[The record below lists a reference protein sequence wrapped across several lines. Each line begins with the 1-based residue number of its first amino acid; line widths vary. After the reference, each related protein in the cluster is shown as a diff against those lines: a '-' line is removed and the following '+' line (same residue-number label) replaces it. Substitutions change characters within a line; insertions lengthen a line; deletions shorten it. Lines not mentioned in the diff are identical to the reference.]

1 MCEKILARIP
11 SMTAEERLRLQ
22 ENCDRIRA
30 RSKDALLVAEAK
42 RILAKLSAVAQ
53 REAQFV
59 ARLSEQRRIEYAFRR
74 LPASERER
82 DAIRALSKEEFALPP
97 EAGADESFADW
108 RDEIDT
114 MCRERRHLL
123 NPGADAAVHRAAHE
137 LDWSACLID
146 IECGNGVIRLKPEAT
161 AAFARLG
168 YVPPE
173 RATGGRA
180 G

>member
-1 MCEKILARIP
+1 MCEKILEKIP
-11 SMTAEERLRLQ
+11 SMTAEERRRLQ
-22 ENCDRIRA
+22 ENCERIRT
-30 RSKDALLVAEAK
+30 RSKDALLIAEAG
-42 RILAKLSAVAQ
+42 RILARLSAVAQ

-82 DAIRALSKEEFALPP
+82 DTIRALFEEEMALAAQAA
-97 EAGADESFADW
+97 EDDNAVADW

-123 NPGADAAVHRAAHE
+123 VPGPEAIDRAAHE
-137 LDWSACLID
+137 LDWSTCLID
-146 IECGNGVIRLKPEAT
+146 TSRGSIRLKPEAT

-168 YVPPE
+168 YVAAEAIE
-173 RATGGRA
+173 RTGSRA